1 MVVVGVFFFVVILVV
16 VVVFFVVDFV
26 VVEVFVVVDF
36 RAVVLVVVICLDAAS
51 IDDDFVFVS
60 LASFSQRS
68 APISR
73 PEL

>member
-1 MVVVGVFFFVVILVV
+1 MVVVGVFFSVVFLV